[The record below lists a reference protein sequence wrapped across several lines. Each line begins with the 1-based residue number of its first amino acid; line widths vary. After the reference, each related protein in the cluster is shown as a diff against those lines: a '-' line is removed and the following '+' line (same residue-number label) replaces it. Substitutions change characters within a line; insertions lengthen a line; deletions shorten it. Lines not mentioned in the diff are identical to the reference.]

1 MTRRMVFESD
11 LVSLSDPL
19 KFISFSDAYL
29 DSAFRLCA
37 VLKRS
42 PRKSNYAR
50 GAVVLY
56 LMFHAIELF
65 LKGAILERKP
75 KEDLRSHD
83 IQDLSKRYNKLYP
96 GMKYEFHGPF
106 ISRDEADPSDLLSP
120 EILEGRKIY
129 IKMNP
134 SDQRYRYP
142 KNQKGQPWDGLVGFK
157 PESCLV
163 VIKNLKTDIARL
175 TSLIFPANTVL
186 RGTRGKAARPLARA
200 ARTRWSTHD
209 QA

>member
-1 MTRRMVFESD
+1 MTRRLVCESD
-11 LVSLSDPL
+11 LASLSIPMQFL
-19 KFISFSDAYL
+19 SFSNAYL
-29 DSAFRLCA
+29 DSALRLCA

-50 GAVVLY
+50 GSVVLY

-75 KEDLRSHD
+75 KENLRSHD
-83 IQDLSKRYNKLYP
+83 IQVLSKRYNKLYP

-106 ISRDEADPSDLLSP
+106 ISRDEADLSDLLSP
-120 EILEGRKIY
+120 EIIEARKIY
-129 IKMNP
+129 IKKNP

-142 KNQKGQPWDGLVGFK
+142 ENPEGQPWGGLVGFE

-163 VIKNLKTDIARL
+163 VIKNLKADIARL

-186 RGTRGKAARPLARA
+186 RGTRRKAARRM
-200 ARTRWSTHD
+200 
-209 QA
+209 